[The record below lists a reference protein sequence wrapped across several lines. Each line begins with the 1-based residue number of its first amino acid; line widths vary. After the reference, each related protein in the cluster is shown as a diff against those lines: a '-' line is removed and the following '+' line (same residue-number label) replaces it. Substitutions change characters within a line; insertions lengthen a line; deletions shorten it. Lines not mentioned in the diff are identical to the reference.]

1 MNVPGSEGTAARLS
15 ILQGDTPFWR
25 DERVLRLVG
34 QAVSAVVIMGLL
46 YWGVTN
52 VLQAAETRGLGLGF
66 DFLSNSAGFPIG
78 ESVIPYEPS
87 DTFAYAFWVGIV
99 NTLRVATVGIVLAT
113 LLGVLVGLARLS
125 SNWLVSRLAVVY
137 IEAHRNIPLLVLL
150 FIWFRGVMT
159 SRLPGVAESI
169 QWPGPIYLNQRGIY
183 MPWPRLA
190 EQAQPFLVSIVVALL
205 LALLAW
211 QILSRLRVRTGRR
224 TYFGLIS
231 LSLLLGIPLIGWF
244 ASGGHPLRWEIP
256 VLETF
261 NFQGGVRLTPEFS
274 ALLIG
279 LVMYTAAFIA
289 EVVRSG
295 IQAVAT
301 GQSEAARA
309 IGLNYVQVLWLVVFP
324 QAMRVIIPPLISQ
337 YLNLTK
343 NSSLAFFI
351 GYPDLFAVAKIMTNQ
366 AGRAVSVFAM
376 AMAAYLTMSLV
387 TSMILNMYNRRVQFV
402 ER

>member
-1 MNVPGSEGTAARLS
+1 MA
-15 ILQGDTPFWR
+15 
-25 DERVLRLVG
+25 G
-34 QAVSAVVIMGLL
+34 QAIAAVVIIVGL
-46 YWGVTN
+46 YWATTN
-52 VLQAAETRGLGLGF
+52 VLAAAEQRGLGLGF
-66 DFLSNSAGFPIG
+66 DFLQIEAGFPIG

-99 NTLRVATVGIVLAT
+99 NTLRVAVVGIVLAT
-113 LLGVLVGLARLS
+113 ILGTLVGLARLS
-125 SNWLVSRLAVVY
+125 SNWLVSRLAIAY

-159 SRLPGVAESI
+159 SRLPGVNESLR
-169 QWPGPIYLNQRGIY
+169 WPGPIYLNQRGIF
-183 MPWPRLA
+183 MPWPRLTD
-190 EQAQPFLVSIVVALL
+190 QGLPFILSIALGFILAVA
-205 LALLAW
+205 AW
-211 QILSRLRVRTGRR
+211 VILSRIRVRTGQP
-224 TYFGLIS
+224 TYFGLVS
-231 LSLLLGIPLIGWF
+231 LILLLGLPVAGWF
-244 ASGGHPLRWEIP
+244 LSGGQAIQWDIP

-261 NFQGGVRLTPEFS
+261 NFRGGVTLTPEFS

-279 LVMYTAAFIA
+279 LVTYTAAFIA

-301 GQSEAARA
+301 GQTEAARA
-309 IGLNYVQVLWLVVFP
+309 TGLNYVQVLYLVVFP
-324 QAMRVIIPPLISQ
+324 QALRVIIPPLISQ

-376 AMAAYLTMSLV
+376 AMAAYLAMSLF
-387 TSMILNMYNRRVQFV
+387 TSIILNVYNKRVQFV